1 MVSRDGLSRNPQA
14 QPAKGAPPV
23 KRAFRNKNTHELVS
37 SREEGAG
44 GALEGGQAAR
54 SEGDLPGP
62 GSCHA
67 QGPPGHWAGGCD
79 QVSPQEGPCVPSP
92 AVPTLQVGM
101 GTEGEGGCWGPCAH
115 AWDRTPSDSPWRVP
129 GAEHRRG
136 GDGSHG
142 RKTPTCLAP
151 ISGRRPGAAT
161 VEAERPKWLTGWG
174 CGAVPRTVLR
184 FLGSLSPAA
193 GELGGR

>member
-62 GSCHA
+62 GSTRA
-67 QGPPGHWAGGCD
+67 NGDLPRPGPSWKS
-79 QVSPQEGPCVPSP
+79 VSPSLPRGAS
-92 AVPTLQVGM
+92 
-101 GTEGEGGCWGPCAH
+101 
-115 AWDRTPSDSPWRVP
+115 WDSEKHHP
-129 GAEHRRG
+129 
-136 GDGSHG
+136 
-142 RKTPTCLAP
+142 
-151 ISGRRPGAAT
+151 RPGVGVWWRGPSQPTAAVTQGSRQPRPPCPYGRSKSNLSLRSFIPT
-161 VEAERPKWLTGWG
+161 VRQT
-174 CGAVPRTVLR
+174 
-184 FLGSLSPAA
+184 FLGF
-193 GELGGR
+193 GTKYRNK